1 MRLSRR
7 EKTELKCD
15 GSPVPL
21 PERIAPRPLD
31 LRVPPTDPLPIP
43 EKARAKRSQPHRRKY
58 YLCESHIVSVAAYQ
72 VSPPQSP
79 HRSTMFPSRN
89 CSELRSLSARATG
102 YSSLA
107 ECKRHA
113 VYSLAKAARRYKK
126 SPFQP

>member
-1 MRLSRR
+1 MRLNRK

-21 PERIAPRPLD
+21 PERIAPEPLD
-31 LRVPPTDPLPIP
+31 SKEPPSSPLPSP
-43 EKARAKRSQPHRRKY
+43 RKYPATRSPTHPRKY
-58 YLCESHIVSVAAYQ
+58 YLCESHILSVAAYQ

-79 HRSTMFPSRN
+79 HRSTMSPPRN

-113 VYSLAKAARRYKK
+113 AYSLAKAARRYKK